1 MTITQ
6 HTVVKPKVLL
16 EAAVEALGENLIVSN
31 LVTRRTDFAPFFGA
45 EGDTVS
51 QRVEGTLPVR
61 LYGVRNDR
69 SKPIVTD
76 TYKETVVNVTIDA
89 ERPYSATRLTDEQR
103 MWDFNDGWARLINAQ
118 TKTLGNYLEHSVLNQ
133 ILGAPVERVIKI
145 DDGATA
151 VKAAIAINQDVY
163 FNAVIDATTS
173 LDRMRVPGGEQMIA
187 LCGYE
192 FANRIVKSNRLI
204 AYTGAGAGAL
214 ASAELGTI
222 ANVRFVMDR
231 SVPAMDAILFSKSA
245 FISYNACAP
254 VPESVKQGSTIN
266 KDGYALRWLQDYES
280 SFLSDR
286 SVFDTFHGSAYTR
299 DRISVFDGVSQHVID
314 DANDYFVR
322 AIKLTVDPAATAKEP
337 GDGKTDTPGG
347 DAKSFLALAYH
358 NKFTDVPTNPGSA
371 WYPLAGNFPADVQ
384 PEPPVGGKAPVVDPE
399 G

>member
-16 EAAVEALGENLIVSN
+16 EAAVEALSENLIVSN

-45 EGDTVS
+45 EGDTIS

-118 TKTLGNYLEHSVLNQ
+118 TKTLGNYLEHSVLTQ
-133 ILGAPVERVIKI
+133 ILGAPVERVIKV
-145 DDGATA
+145 DDSATV

-163 FNAVIDATTS
+163 FNAIVDATTS
-173 LDRMRVPGGEQMIA
+173 LDRMRVPGGEQLIA

-192 FANRIVKSNRLI
+192 FANRIVKSNRLVVDH
-204 AYTGAGAGAL
+204 GAGAGAFS
-214 ASAELGTI
+214 SAVLGTM
-222 ANVRFVMDR
+222 AGVTFVVDR
-231 SVPAMDAILFSKSA
+231 SVPAMDAIMFAKSA
-245 FISYNACAP
+245 FVSYNATAP
-254 VPESVKQGSTIN
+254 VPDSVKQGATIN

-280 SFLSDR
+280 SYLSDR

-299 DRISVFDGVSQHVID
+299 DRISVFDGVSQNVID
-314 DANDYFVR
+314 DKNEYFVR
-322 AIKLTVDPAATAKEP
+322 AIKLTVDPSATAKEP
-337 GDGKTDTPGG
+337 GDGKDDTPGG

-358 NKFTDVPTNPGSA
+358 NKFTEVPSSPGAA
-371 WYPLAGNFPADVQ
+371 WYPLAGNFPTDSQ
-384 PEPPVGGKAPVVDPE
+384 PEPPVGGKAPVE
-399 G
+399 GP